1 MKVIFLEDVKGK
13 GKKGEVKEIA
23 DGYAKFLLTNKKA
36 VEANNANMATLK
48 GQQKRKEKDAAED
61 LAKAKELKTELEKVE
76 VKISVKAGQGG
87 RLFGSVSSKQIVEE
101 LKKQYDIKVDK
112 KKIDLPHGIQA
123 LGYTNVK
130 IKLHTEVEGTIK
142 VHVVEKA

>member
-1 MKVIFLEDVKGK
+1 MKVIFIEDVKGK

-36 VEANNANMATLK
+36 VVANNANMATLS
-48 GQQKRKEKDAAED
+48 GQQKRKEKDRQEE
-61 LAKAKELKTELEKVE
+61 LEKAKELAKVLEGLE
-76 VKISVKAGQGG
+76 VKVLVKAGEGG

-101 LKKQYDIKVDK
+101 LRKQHDVKVDK
-112 KKIDLPHGIQA
+112 KKIDLPHGIQS

-130 IKLHTEVEGTIK
+130 IKLHSDVSGVIK
-142 VHVVEKA
+142 VHVVEK

>member
-1 MKVIFLEDVKGK
+1 MKVIFIEDVKGK

-36 VEANNANMATLK
+36 VEANSANLATLK
-48 GQQKRKEKDAAED
+48 GQQKRKEKDKQEE
-61 LAKAKELKTELEKVE
+61 LEQAKELEKVLAGLE
-76 VKISVKAGQGG
+76 VKILVKAGEGG

-101 LKKQYDIKVDK
+101 LKKQHDVKVDK
-112 KKIDLPHGIQA
+112 KKIDLPNGIQS

-130 IKLHTEVEGTIK
+130 IKLHNEVLGNIK
-142 VHVVEKA
+142 VHVVEK